1 MVKTRKNPFLI
12 PFKHTNP
19 MPGEDFFGI
28 NLQDDEGIF
37 RPISDKK
44 RIEASKKNGFPAFR
58 VDRLFPHLISAPAF
72 QVDGK
77 SLLSI
82 V

>member
-44 RIEASKKNGFPAFR
+44 RIEASKKNKMA
-58 VDRLFPHLISAPAF
+58 RLSRKRNKRT
-72 QVDGK
+72 K
-77 SLLSI
+77 S
-82 V
+82 